1 MNHFSHRGGEWP
13 LLAALLPTTVVALV
27 KYGDKV
33 SSFLAG
39 YEALASA
46 LPRAPPVL
54 AVLDVL
60 LALPDIK
67 WPLGVWSH
75 PCGSCLGDAGTRQA
89 LLSLLSLTTLS

>member
-13 LLAALLPTTVVALV
+13 FLAALLPTTVLALL

-46 LPRAPPVL
+46 LPRTPPVL
-54 AVLDVL
+54 ATLDVL
-60 LALPDIK
+60 PALPDIK
-67 WPLGVWSH
+67 RPLRGWSH
-75 PCGSCLGDAGTRQA
+75 PCGSCLGDGGTRQA

>member
-1 MNHFSHRGGEWP
+1 MNHFSHRGREWP
-13 LLAALLPTTVVALV
+13 FLAALLPTTVLALL

-46 LPRAPPVL
+46 LPRTPPVL
-54 AVLDVL
+54 ATLDVL
-60 LALPDIK
+60 PALPDIK
-67 WPLGVWSH
+67 RPLRVWSH
-75 PCGSCLGDAGTRQA
+75 PCGSCLGDGGTRQA

>member
-13 LLAALLPTTVVALV
+13 FLAALLPTTVLALP

-54 AVLDVL
+54 GALDVL
-60 LALPDIK
+60 PALPDIK
-67 WPLGVWSH
+67 RPHRVWSH
-75 PCGSCLGDAGTRQA
+75 PCGSCLGDGGTRQA

>member
-1 MNHFSHRGGEWP
+1 MNHFHHGWGEEP
-13 LLAALLPTTVVALV
+13 FLPTLLPTTVLALP

-54 AVLDVL
+54 G
-60 LALPDIK
+60 ALPDIK
-67 WPLGVWSH
+67 RPLRVWSH
-75 PCGSCLGDAGTRQA
+75 PCGSCLGDGGTRQA

>member
-13 LLAALLPTTVVALV
+13 FLAALLPTTVLALL

-39 YEALASA
+39 YEALARA
-46 LPRAPPVL
+46 LPRTPPVL
-54 AVLDVL
+54 ATLDVL
-60 LALPDIK
+60 PALPDIK
-67 WPLGVWSH
+67 RPLRVWSH
-75 PCGSCLGDAGTRQA
+75 PCGSCLGDGGTRQA

>member
-1 MNHFSHRGGEWP
+1 M
-13 LLAALLPTTVVALV
+13 LAALLPTTVVALV

-75 PCGSCLGDAGTRQA
+75 PCGSCLRWVVEQDRPCV
-89 LLSLLSLTTLS
+89 LLSLTTLS